1 MIKMNY
7 VQEPYD
13 YDTFDGQPYNIE
25 TNITLNE
32 DISAD
37 MAIRAFLRLL
47 NVATYHAT
55 LKTLKNLVED
65 LEAEGYADD
74 ERIM

>member
-7 VQEPYD
+7 VQEPCD
-13 YDTFDGQPYNIE
+13 IEDFDGQPYNIE

-37 MAIRAFLRLL
+37 MAIKAFLRLL

-65 LEAEGYADD
+65 LEAEGYTDD
-74 ERIM
+74 DRIM

>member
-1 MIKMNY
+1 MIKITY
-7 VQEPYD
+7 KQEPYH
-13 YDTFDGQPYNIE
+13 YDFTGGQPYDIE
-25 TNITLNE
+25 TVVTLNE

-47 NVATYHAT
+47 NVATYHVT

-65 LEAEGYADD
+65 LETEGYADD
-74 ERIM
+74 DRIM

>member
-7 VQEPYD
+7 VQESYNYD
-13 YDTFDGQPYNIE
+13 VFDGQPYNIE
-25 TNITLNE
+25 TNIILDE

-65 LEAEGYADD
+65 LEAEGYTNND
-74 ERIM
+74 RIM

>member
-1 MIKMNY
+1 MIKMSY

-13 YDTFDGQPYNIE
+13 YDVFDGQPYNIE

-32 DISAD
+32 DISVD
-37 MAIRAFLRLL
+37 MAIKAFLRLL